1 MGMLQN
7 LVAAYIE
14 IDKITPSPT
23 EICSSAV
30 EAFVYLLTF
39 DYDSYSGPDS
49 RPIHQRHGVNNW
61 TNYMDY
67 VQRQVNLG
75 PRFALWDKHTMEI
88 ERLALKAI
96 SESEKV
102 LEFHNP
108 PDKRLPEELVDGIY
122 VRIKVLR
129 RWRQVYLG
137 PIRARDDYK
146 EWKEKQTTPITQK
159 SQCNIHPIP
168 DIRPYADVS

>member
-14 IDKITPSPT
+14 IDGITPKPT
-23 EICSSAV
+23 ETCSSAA
-30 EAFVYLLTF
+30 EAFVYLLNF
-39 DYDSYSGPDS
+39 DYDTYQDRAS
-49 RPIHQRHGVNNW
+49 RLRDNRGVDNW
-61 TNYMDY
+61 TNYMNY
-67 VQRQVNLG
+67 VQRQVDFG
-75 PRFALWDKHTMEI
+75 PNFALWDKHTMEI

-96 SESEKV
+96 RESEKV

-108 PDKRLPEELVDGIY
+108 PDKRLPGELVDGIY

-159 SQCNIHPIP
+159 SQCNIHPMP
-168 DIRPYADVS
+168 DIGPYADVS